1 MSEFVT
7 SITFILAASSIML
20 LLLDRL
26 KHPSIPAYILAGIL
40 ITNQIDQATTLEFA
54 QLGIIFLV
62 FIYGLKLEPERLKT
76 VARESLST
84 TVFTTFLIGVG
95 SFLIGIALG
104 LDNINAAY
112 FSLAATISSSL
123 VGLELIEKDI
133 QAGMLHGRLAE
144 SIHLTQDAIAILF
157 ILLTSAITSGEFITS
172 MTAGIAVLGTAI
184 LIREHVLEYAA
195 EFVERSQEL
204 TMLISL
210 ATLAGF
216 IGITEIINLSTII
229 GSFAAGICLAKF
241 PYNIESLDT
250 IKPLKDFFSAVTF
263 VSLGTLIVVPSLST
277 IVLSAILIVITLAL
291 KPLLTA
297 FYLIQTG
304 YDQRT
309 AYLTGF
315 SLDQISEFAL
325 IIGIQ
330 AFIVGTMVRPLFD
343 SIVIAATLTMIISSY
358 TNRHEEKVY
367 RFLSKIFEIEDNKKR
382 IEDRSRIGDVRDH
395 IIVVGYGTQGK
406 RIVETLEEEKE
417 EFVLIENDPEK
428 ITEAKEHVDNYVF
441 GDALDSKTWSIAEM
455 KKADLIISTV
465 PSIKI
470 SRKILALDTETDR
483 ILRTP
488 EIKEAAELMNNGAY
502 FVDVPDVIAAD
513 QLVDHI
519 HQVKQDINY
528 REELRRRNLLELRKY
543 LRTENQ

>member
-455 KKADLIISTV
+455 EKADLIISTV